1 MPPKPASPSPNN
13 QPLPVGWPR
22 SLRGVPGGYDPQ
34 RLPIA
39 VRPYPDETPGS
50 WARRIAARYQ
60 LPIGELLNS
69 VGIRAATGSLP
80 GFAASLTQQQA
91 ALRSALSMPGA
102 GELFPPGETTAALQ
116 TCLDRYLET
125 YQPGHRGGPGGSR
138 FCPACLDEHDGAWH
152 QAWRHPLVVVC
163 LEHRLRLLSRCPQCR
178 TAPWSQ
184 HGWLAGT
191 DPPWHCARS
200 VPERGGGR
208 RRSARRC
215 GLDLR
220 IAPASPA
227 GHTDIAAQQL
237 INSVSLRAGR
247 GNARTISLFGDEFTG
262 FEVFCAL
269 LELADA
275 TIVAAA
281 KMRWL
286 HAGPATVL
294 AALHPAMAVLS
305 APDLSTAYQR
315 AQGLLSPTGRH
326 VPVHAGPSLRRRAHN
341 QLLAHIVLTAAAPR
355 MTPPAQLTF
364 RAGGSRPRY
373 PAPDPGWSSRTDPSA
388 LISPSPPETPPLSWI
403 PQLLWNESLPGT
415 GNGDPLHRAVAA
427 LLLARLGSTRN
438 WQHIAIALGLPATY
452 RNRTAARIRQLRAH
466 GQWEQRLAELDDLFD
481 RLALLPPPIDYQ
493 ERREV
498 CADGHRLLRATTQ
511 ALTEAGTPWY
521 VRLSALDWARL
532 FWRVYTGGDTRLAPA
547 PLTRSLAAAP
557 DKAISVEAL
566 PAATVTTLTHIRT
579 VLRAKTLVTDTGP
592 LTWSP
597 TAQPRAQPMPRDLP
611 TQATPEPGVVDEHM
625 AIEAVLGSCD
635 ANLTPHQVR
644 PWFAAY
650 YRHRYGLEF
659 EGAQH
664 PFALLGHA
672 RNVALGATSLDYD
685 PLPLPR
691 GLDVLVDHTLRLPTG
706 GQADWIASLHQ
717 SRLG

>member
-1 MPPKPASPSPNN
+1 MPPKPANAAPEEL
-13 QPLPVGWPR
+13 LPVGRSR

-50 WARRIAARYQ
+50 WARRFAARYQ
-60 LPIGELLNS
+60 LPIGELLDS
-69 VGIRAATGSLP
+69 VGIRAATGSLAS
-80 GFAASLTQQQA
+80 FAASLTRQQA
-91 ALRSALSMPGA
+91 ALRSALSIPGD
-102 GELFPPGETTAALQ
+102 GGLFPPGETTAALQ

-125 YQPGHRGGPGGSR
+125 YQPGHRNGPGGSR
-138 FCPACLDEHDGAWH
+138 FCPTCLDEHDGAWH
-152 QAWRHPLVVVC
+152 QAWLHPLMLVC

-191 DPPWHCARS
+191 DPPWRCARS
-200 VPERGGGR
+200 VPERGDDR
-208 RRSARRC
+208 HRNARRC
-215 GLDLR
+215 GIDLR
-220 IAPASPA
+220 TAPTIPA

-237 INSVSLRAGR
+237 LNHLSLRAVR
-247 GNARTISLFGDEFTG
+247 DTARTISLFNQEFTG
-262 FEVFCAL
+262 FEVFSAL

-275 TIVAAA
+275 TIMTAA

-286 HAGPATVL
+286 HTGPTTVL

-305 APDLSTAYQR
+305 APDLPAAYHR

-326 VPVHAGPSLRRRAHN
+326 APIHAGPGLRRRPHN
-341 QLLAHIVLTAAAPR
+341 RLLGHIMLTAAAPR
-355 MTPPAQLTF
+355 MTPPMQLTV

-373 PAPDPGWSSRTDPSA
+373 PAPSLRWPSRADPSA
-388 LISPSPPETPPLSWI
+388 LRSASPPETPPLSWI
-403 PQLLWNESLPGT
+403 PQLLWTESLPST

-438 WQHIAIALGLPATY
+438 WQHIAIALGLPGTY

-466 GQWEQRLAELDDLFD
+466 GHWEQRLAELDDLFD
-481 RLALLPPPIDYQ
+481 HLAALPPPIDYQ
-493 ERREV
+493 QRREV

-511 ALTEAGTPWY
+511 ALAEAGTPWY
-521 VRLSALDWARL
+521 VRLSTLDWARL
-532 FWRVYTGGDTRLAPA
+532 FWRVYTGGDIRLAPA

-557 DKAISVEAL
+557 DKAISVETL

-579 VLRAKTLVTDTGP
+579 VLRAKTLATDSGP
-592 LTWSP
+592 LTWNPSTQPP
-597 TAQPRAQPMPRDLP
+597 TPPTPPELP
-611 TQATPEPGVVDEHM
+611 TQATLEPGVVDEHM
-625 AIEAVLGSCD
+625 AIEAVLRSCE

-644 PWFAAY
+644 PWFAEY
-650 YRHRYGLEF
+650 YRHHFGLEF
-659 EGAQH
+659 DGPQQ
-664 PFALLGHA
+664 PFALLEHA
-672 RNVALGATSLDYD
+672 HNVVLGTTSLDQD

-691 GLDVLVDHTLRLPTG
+691 GFNVLVGHTLRLSTG
-706 GQADWIASLHQ
+706 SQADWTATLHQ
-717 SRLG
+717 GRLS